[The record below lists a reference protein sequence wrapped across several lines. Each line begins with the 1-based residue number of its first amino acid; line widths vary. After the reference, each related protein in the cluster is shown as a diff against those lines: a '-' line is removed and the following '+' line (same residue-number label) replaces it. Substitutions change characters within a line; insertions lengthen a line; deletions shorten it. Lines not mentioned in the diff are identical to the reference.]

1 MPIWAIRLV
10 HPLRDPETGKVR
22 DVIINELAPTGIVHD
37 KPTGRETWE
46 RVVPSMNIK
55 IPWPRAF
62 EEAEREAAQQ
72 LKVDYECDTLRLDVE
87 ERTFVPT
94 LVQPPMPTGIID
106 ELRNRYSKF
115 RTRHEPEYIA
125 KKEAEE
131 REKLALKKAASS
143 MRTPLQELNALLRE
157 ERRQRGQPVLTDDM
171 LVRIGEMMARNHH
184 RAPAI
189 KKVSQGLIDTAEKRA
204 EDRKAKERLLVQSQS
219 ALSWANELEVEA
231 GKAELEA
238 GKAEVEAD
246 KVVELR
252 AKAEQQRARAKK
264 LRAKA
269 TAKDDD
275 DDDEVKARAL
285 LPPPAATGVPVS
297 AAAPEPMLFV
307 PESAPRDTAPPP
319 S

>member
-46 RVVPSMNIK
+46 RIVPSMNIK

-87 ERTFVPT
+87 EQTFTPT
-94 LVQPPMPTGIID
+94 LLEPPMPTGIID

-157 ERRQRGQPVLTDDM
+157 ERRQRGQPALTDDM

-189 KKVSQGLIDTAEKRA
+189 KKVSQGLIDTAEERA
-204 EDRKAKERLLVQSQS
+204 KNRKAKELLLARSQS
-219 ALSWANELEVEA
+219 ALSWANELEA
-231 GKAELEA
+231 EA

-246 KVVELR
+246 KAVELR
-252 AKAEQQRARAKK
+252 AKAEQQRARAKE

-269 TAKDDD
+269 MARDDGD
-275 DDDEVKARAL
+275 DVKARAL
-285 LPPPAATGVPVS
+285 LPPPAATDVPVS
-297 AAAPEPMLFV
+297 AAASESMPFV